1 MLASGPGTDAL
12 TGAQCSTNTIQWTYD
27 TYEIGHAAAHA
38 IMQRGG
44 KTWFFITADYTFGHD
59 LQNQAS
65 DEIVNEGGKIL
76 GAAAHPL
83 GANDFSSF
91 LLQAQVSGAQVIAL
105 ANAGADETNALK
117 QAGEFALTTDHTVVG
132 LIFGLQNVPPLG
144 LAVTQGLLTVQ
155 AWYWDLNDNTRAFAR
170 RYQARMSKHEM
181 PNDMQAGTYTEVL
194 HYLKAVD
201 KVGSA
206 TDGRKVIDAMKQ
218 VPVDDTVYGKRS
230 IRADGRGLHP
240 VYLTQVKTP
249 TESKGDW
256 DYFKL
261 LATIPAAE
269 AFRPVEKGNCA
280 FIKVAQ

>member
-132 LIFGLQNVPPLG
+132 LIFGLQKRAAAGARGHSGAADRAGVVLG
-144 LAVTQGLLTVQ
+144 PQRQYPSVCQTLPSAHE
-155 AWYWDLNDNTRAFAR
+155 
-170 RYQARMSKHEM
+170 QARNAKRH
-181 PNDMQAGTYTEVL
+181 AGRAPIPRCCIISRQL
-194 HYLKAVD
+194 
-201 KVGSA
+201 
-206 TDGRKVIDAMKQ
+206 
-218 VPVDDTVYGKRS
+218 
-230 IRADGRGLHP
+230 IRL
-240 VYLTQVKTP
+240 
-249 TESKGDW
+249 
-256 DYFKL
+256 
-261 LATIPAAE
+261 
-269 AFRPVEKGNCA
+269 
-280 FIKVAQ
+280 VAQPMAGR

>member
-1 MLASGPGTDAL
+1 MPNSAVALAISQVARDQNKAMLASGPGTDAL

-155 AWYWDLNDNTRAFAR
+155 AWYWDLKDNTRAFAR

-181 PNDMQAGTYTEVL
+181 PNDMQAGHLYRGAAL
-194 HYLKAVD
+194 SQ
-201 KVGSA
+201 GS
-206 TDGRKVIDAMKQ
+206 
-218 VPVDDTVYGKRS
+218 
-230 IRADGRGLHP
+230 
-240 VYLTQVKTP
+240 
-249 TESKGDW
+249 
-256 DYFKL
+256 
-261 LATIPAAE
+261 
-269 AFRPVEKGNCA
+269 
-280 FIKVAQ
+280 